1 MISGVPNV
9 GKSTLLNHLVMKNV
23 APTADRPGVTKK
35 IAWLKTPTKLEL
47 LDSPGVL
54 WPKFEDQNIG
64 MKLALTGAVKDTI
77 FAKDD
82 VALFLINF
90 FREYRPEA
98 IIDRYHLNDNIFNQ
112 ENVDVLL
119 SITSKLGFK
128 DDYDKASERILNDLR
143 KNKLGAFTLDLIETK
158 ND

>member
-1 MISGVPNV
+1 M
-9 GKSTLLNHLVMKNV
+9 L
-23 APTADRPGVTKK
+23 RY
-35 IAWLKTPTKLEL
+35 
-47 LDSPGVL
+47 
-54 WPKFEDQNIG
+54 
-64 MKLALTGAVKDTI
+64 
-77 FAKDD
+77 
-82 VALFLINF
+82 FLINF

-98 IIDRYHLNDNIFNQ
+98 IIERYHLNDNIFDQ